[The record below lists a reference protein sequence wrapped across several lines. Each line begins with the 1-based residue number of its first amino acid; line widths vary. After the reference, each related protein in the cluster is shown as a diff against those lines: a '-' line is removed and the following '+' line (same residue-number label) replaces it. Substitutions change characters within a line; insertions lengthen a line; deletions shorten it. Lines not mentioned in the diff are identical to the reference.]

1 MSVFRVGDRVIRTG
15 VSKNGVVKGNKYTV
29 TSVGNEYM
37 SLGEINP
44 YSCHTDYH
52 YWACNKFKK
61 ANKWWKDG

>member
-15 VSKNGVVKGNKYTV
+15 VSKDGVVKG
-29 TSVGNEYM
+29 
-37 SLGEINP
+37 
-44 YSCHTDYH
+44 DYH